1 MNFVQ
6 PQKHILKRPN
16 PFINRSPVAKATLA
30 IVASFIALSGHA
42 QPNNPA
48 GSTASAPAAASAPL
62 ILPTHTL
69 NKSLFNL
76 GLEHA
81 LTLRGTDSSGQV
93 NFGIRQDEVVE
104 SASFHLEYTLSP
116 ALLPQLSHL
125 QVLLNGQMVQS
136 IGLPQAQ
143 LGKPQSI
150 DIPIDARF
158 FTDYNKL
165 EIRFVGHYTLE
176 CENPGN
182 SSLWAQVS
190 NESRLQITLR
200 QVKLPNNLAQLP
212 LPFFDPRDTG
222 KVQTHFVFSETPS
235 LGGLK
240 AAGVMAGWLGAKADF
255 RSSQIQVLNNQLPN
269 GNAIVFASAQDAPAF
284 LKTLVKNIQE
294 PTLQLIEHPSN
305 SAYQLLLVMGK
316 DAAQI
321 ETAAQALALGRVALT
336 GDVTRIQS
344 LELPAPRKAY
354 DAPRWRNTE
363 QPIQFADLVS
373 SPQQLQVK
381 GYALNS
387 SITTYLRVAPDLF
400 TWNSKNIPVHL
411 LYRYTPTTVS
421 ADGMVSMLLNQNLAN
436 SFPLENSKKS
446 QNRLF
451 PKFGYENDQVSQK
464 FYVPA
469 EWIHASNR
477 LDFEVQMPAQ
487 EQGSCLSTA
496 PVEVRAELD
505 PKSTIDLSGLPHYIA
520 MPDLQAYAQGGFPF
534 SRLADLRETTVVLP
548 TAHST
553 AATEAYLNAI
563 AHISGIT
570 GYPGTRF
577 QLVNDKDSDAI
588 GDSDVL
594 LISDGQ
600 ASSLLEKWQKQLPA
614 LVEASAQSITLSQRA
629 LGQFLDL
636 WQGQK
641 KAPPSSGHATFQG
654 SGPLAAVAGFES
666 PLHKKRSVVAL
677 MGNSAPALDLIAKNI
692 SNNVTNTRFMGDLTL
707 LNDKDIA
714 SFRVQQTY
722 FVGEL
727 SLAQRLWFKL
737 HEHPVTMAILGSFLG
752 LLLSFFIY
760 TGLRYFAR
768 RRLEQM

>member
-1 MNFVQ
+1 MYLVQ
-6 PQKHILKRPN
+6 QHARTPTRHHRLIHRFQITKAAWAIAAGLFALTSQAQTRN
-16 PFINRSPVAKATLA
+16 PLVAAPHTNAPIATP
-30 IVASFIALSGHA
+30 S
-42 QPNNPA
+42 
-48 GSTASAPAAASAPL
+48 
-62 ILPTHTL
+62 ILPIRTL
-69 NKSLFNL
+69 NQSLFQL
-76 GLEHA
+76 GLEHG
-81 LTLRGTDSSGQV
+81 LTLRGTDSSGQI

-104 SASFHLEYTLSP
+104 SAALYLEYTLSP

-125 QVLLNGQMVQS
+125 QVLLNGQMVQT

-150 DIPIDARF
+150 NLPIDARF
-158 FTDYNKL
+158 FSDYNKL

-190 NESRLQITLR
+190 NESRLQVNLR

-212 LPFFDPRDTG
+212 LPFFDPRDTS

-269 GNAIVFASAQDAPAF
+269 GNAIVFASSQDAPSF
-284 LKTLVKNIQE
+284 LKTLVANVQE
-294 PTLQLIEHPSN
+294 PTLQLIEHPN
-305 SAYQLLLVMGK
+305 NRAYQLLLVMGK
-316 DAAQI
+316 DAAQM
-321 ETAAQALALGRVALT
+321 ETAAQALALGKVVVT

-373 SPQQLQVK
+373 SPQELQVK

-436 SFPLENSKKS
+436 SFPLENAKKG
-446 QNRLF
+446 QNRLL

-469 EWIHASNR
+469 EWIQASNR

-487 EQGSCLSTA
+487 EQGSCLSSA

-520 MPDLQAYAQGGFPF
+520 MPDLKAYAQGGFPF

-548 TAHST
+548 ATHSS

-577 QLVNDKDSDAI
+577 NLVNEKDSDAI
-588 GDSDVL
+588 GDTDVL
-594 LISDGQ
+594 LVSDGQ
-600 ASSLLEKWQKQLPA
+600 DSFLLEKWQQQLPA

-629 LGQFLDL
+629 LGRFLDL

-666 PLHKKRSVVAL
+666 PLHKERSVVAL
-677 MGNSAPALDLIAKNI
+677 MANSAPALGLIEKNI
-692 SNNVTNTRFMGDLTL
+692 SSNVMSARFMGDLTL

-714 SFRVQQTY
+714 SFRVQDTY
-722 FVGEL
+722 FVGQL
-727 SLAQRLWFKL
+727 SWSQRLWFKL
-737 HEHPVTMAILGSFLG
+737 HEYPISLAILGSFLG
-752 LLLSFFIY
+752 LLFSFFVY
-760 TGLRYFAR
+760 ASLRYLAR